1 MVLYALVAVLLIVVY
16 GLLTAYASFQRF
28 KAEEIEPWAAV
39 GMFAASL
46 ALIGAGFLL
55 GESSPYTL
63 PLLIVALIG
72 LHALA
77 VANGPIRARQ
87 DQLAPS
93 SGARDPVVGADRAD
107 VFRGELT
114 YFTRGMQTGMIIDS
128 HCFQPIFVTAGM
140 LASLRE

>member
-55 GESSPYTL
+55 GESSSYTL
-63 PLLIVALIG
+63 PLLLVALIG

-77 VANGPIRARQ
+77 VANGLYVHGKINWRHHLARGI
-87 DQLAPS
+87 LSLVLIA
-93 SGARDPVVGADRAD
+93 
-107 VFRGELT
+107 LT
-114 YFTRGMQTGMIIDS
+114 YFGVS
-128 HCFQPIFVTAGM
+128 
-140 LASLRE
+140 